1 MLSRRCFSVK
11 RFCCWPWRS
20 ARPVLLALSISSS
33 RPERMK
39 KAPSTIFG
47 QANRK
52 ISMVFRQEEPMFSR
66 MPRLA
71 LAVSLLFASV
81 GMFAW
86 TPPIHADS
94 GARTVKYAET
104 DIIPVHAKIRFSTL
118 IVLPVNEEILDATT
132 GDKEFWIINGAHN
145 LCYLHPAQQGIRS
158 NLNLITSTGHVYS
171 FLLTEISN
179 EPNAEPDLK
188 IFVERKEESTI
199 NGASGV
205 PPLARAS
212 EVQAY
217 KAAVDAARAD
227 AAQAVHTAEERAEK
241 QIGEY
246 REQYAGKL
254 QFDYTYNAKAARPP
268 FSVAAIY
275 HDEKF
280 TYIKCTAQ
288 EKPTIYEVKDG
299 KPNLINFELVNGV
312 YVTPKIVDQG
322 YLALGKKKLNFER
335 AARSAAS

>member
-1 MLSRRCFSVK
+1 MLSRIP
-11 RFCCWPWRS
+11 RF
-20 ARPVLLALSISSS
+20 
-33 RPERMK
+33 
-39 KAPSTIFG
+39 
-47 QANRK
+47 
-52 ISMVFRQEEPMFSR
+52 
-66 MPRLA
+66 
-71 LAVSLLFASV
+71 AVAASLLFTCAA
-81 GMFAW
+81 MLAW
-86 TPPIHADS
+86 TQPTHADS

-171 FLLTEISN
+171 FLLTEISK
-179 EPNAEPDLK
+179 EPDAEPDLK

-217 KAAVDAARAD
+217 KTAVDAARAESAQ
-227 AAQAVHTAEERAEK
+227 AAQAAQERAQREIS
-241 QIGEY
+241 QY

-254 QFDYTYNAKAARPP
+254 QFDYNYNAKAARAP
-268 FSVAAIY
+268 FSVSAIY
-275 HDEKF
+275 HDDKF
-280 TYIKCTAQ
+280 TFIKCAAQ

-299 KPNLINFELVNGV
+299 KPNLINFDLANGV
-312 YVTPKIVDQG
+312 YVIPKIVDQG
-322 YLALGKKKLNFER
+322 YLALGKKKLSFER
-335 AARSAAS
+335 AVQSAAH

>member
-1 MLSRRCFSVK
+1 MIRRIPFFRITFLLSVICG
-11 RFCCWPWRS
+11 
-20 ARPVLLALSISSS
+20 ALLAET
-33 RPERMK
+33 P
-39 KAPSTIFG
+39 A
-47 QANRK
+47 
-52 ISMVFRQEEPMFSR
+52 
-66 MPRLA
+66 A
-71 LAVSLLFASV
+71 L
-81 GMFAW
+81 
-86 TPPIHADS
+86 PNS

-104 DIIPVHAKIRFSTL
+104 DIIPIHAKIRFSTL

-179 EPNAEPDLK
+179 EPNVEPDLK
-188 IFVERKEESTI
+188 VFVERKEESTI

-205 PPLARAS
+205 APLARAS

-227 AAQAVHTAEERAEK
+227 AAQAVHAAEERARK
-241 QIGEY
+241 DISEY

-254 QFDYTYNAKAARPP
+254 EFDYSYNAKAARAP

-275 HDEKF
+275 HDDKF
-280 TYIKCTAQ
+280 TYIKSSAQ
-288 EKPTIYEVKDG
+288 EKPTIYELKDG
-299 KPNLINFELVNGV
+299 KPNLINFELANGV
-312 YVTPKIVDQG
+312 YVIPKIVDQG

-335 AARSAAS
+335 RGG

>member
-1 MLSRRCFSVK
+1 LV
-11 RFCCWPWRS
+11 
-20 ARPVLLALSISSS
+20 
-33 RPERMK
+33 
-39 KAPSTIFG
+39 
-47 QANRK
+47 
-52 ISMVFRQEEPMFSR
+52 
-66 MPRLA
+66 A
-71 LAVSLLFASV
+71 LAGLFAR
-81 GMFAW
+81 
-86 TPPIHADS
+86 TPAVHADS

-104 DIIPVHAKIRFSTL
+104 DIIPIHAKIRFSTL

-179 EPNAEPDLK
+179 EANAQPDLK

-227 AAQAVHTAEERAEK
+227 AARAVHAAEERAQK
-241 QIGEY
+241 DVSEY
-246 REQYAGKL
+246 RQQYAGKL
-254 QFDYTYNAKAARPP
+254 EFDYSYNAKAARAP

-275 HDEKF
+275 HDDKF
-280 TYIKCTAQ
+280 TYIKSSAQ

-299 KPNLINFELVNGV
+299 KPNLINFELANGV
-312 YVTPKIVDQG
+312 YVIPKIVDQG

-335 AARSAAS
+335 RGG

>member
-1 MLSRRCFSVK
+1 LLVAFAGL
-11 RFCCWPWRS
+11 F
-20 ARPVLLALSISSS
+20 ARP
-33 RPERMK
+33 P
-39 KAPSTIFG
+39 
-47 QANRK
+47 
-52 ISMVFRQEEPMFSR
+52 
-66 MPRLA
+66 
-71 LAVSLLFASV
+71 AV
-81 GMFAW
+81 
-86 TPPIHADS
+86 HADS

-104 DIIPVHAKIRFSTL
+104 DIIPIHAKIRFSTL

-199 NGASGV
+199 HGASAV

-227 AAQAVHTAEERAEK
+227 AAQAVHAAEERAQK
-241 QIGEY
+241 DISEY

-254 QFDYTYNAKAARPP
+254 EFDYSYNAKAARAP

-275 HDEKF
+275 HDDKF
-280 TYIKCTAQ
+280 TYIKCSAQ

-299 KPNLINFELVNGV
+299 KPDLINFELANGV
-312 YVTPKIVDQG
+312 YVIPKIVDQG
-322 YLALGKKKLNFER
+322 YLALGKKKLSFER
-335 AARSAAS
+335 HGG

>member
-1 MLSRRCFSVK
+1 MNT
-11 RFCCWPWRS
+11 PH
-20 ARPVLLALSISSS
+20 
-33 RPERMK
+33 
-39 KAPSTIFG
+39 
-47 QANRK
+47 K
-52 ISMVFRQEEPMFSR
+52 ISVRRAVVFAGLVFGC
-66 MPRLA
+66 LA
-71 LAVSLLFASV
+71 IAATNTV
-81 GMFAW
+81 
-86 TPPIHADS
+86 ADT
-94 GARTVKYAET
+94 GARKVQYAET
-104 DIIPVHAKIRFSTL
+104 DVIPIHAKIRFSTL

-145 LCYLHPAQQGIRS
+145 LCYLHPAQQGIHS

-199 NGASGV
+199 NGAAGV

-217 KAAVDAARAD
+217 KTAVDAARAES
-227 AAQAVHTAEERAEK
+227 AQAVQVAQERAQREIS
-241 QIGEY
+241 QY
-246 REQYAGKL
+246 REQYPGKL

-288 EKPTIYEVKDG
+288 EKPTIYELKDG
-299 KPNLINFELVNGV
+299 KPNLINFDLANGV
-312 YVTPKIVDQG
+312 YVIPKIVDQG
-322 YLALGKKKLNFER
+322 YLALGKKKLSFER
-335 AARSAAS
+335 AVQSAAH

>member
-1 MLSRRCFSVK
+1 
-11 RFCCWPWRS
+11 
-20 ARPVLLALSISSS
+20 
-33 RPERMK
+33 
-39 KAPSTIFG
+39 
-47 QANRK
+47 
-52 ISMVFRQEEPMFSR
+52 
-66 MPRLA
+66 
-71 LAVSLLFASV
+71 
-81 GMFAW
+81 
-86 TPPIHADS
+86 
-94 GARTVKYAET
+94 
-104 DIIPVHAKIRFSTL
+104 
-118 IVLPVNEEILDATT
+118 LPVNEEILDATT

-145 LCYLHPAQQGIRS
+145 LCYLHPAQQGIHS

-179 EPNAEPDLK
+179 QPNVEPDLK

-199 NGASGV
+199 NGAAGV

-217 KAAVDAARAD
+217 KTAVDAARAES
-227 AAQAVHTAEERAEK
+227 AQAVQAAQERAQREIS
-241 QIGEY
+241 QY

-254 QFDYTYNAKAARPP
+254 QFDYTYNSKAARPP

-312 YVTPKIVDQG
+312 YVIPKIVDQG

-335 AARSAAS
+335 AARNAAS